1 MHGPRHDGH
10 DLASARALARRLPA
24 IREHARRWGAVGFR
38 SPATQRSWPL
48 MPTTGFDYDSSY
60 TDSAPHE
67 PKPGGCCSVLPF
79 FNAQQVE
86 LPMTLPMDHTL
97 FEILGHTDGEVWWRK
112 AAALRA
118 RGAMMLVLT
127 HHGYVVCP
135 GLLEAW
141 RELLDEFVD
150 DDEVWHALPREV
162 AAWWRRRSVSFLEL
176 DAEGWVVRGPAAANG
191 EVWFSGR
198 RRTPVAGEG
207 GSDVPL
213 AL

>member
-1 MHGPRHDGH
+1 M
-10 DLASARALARRLPA
+10 
-24 IREHARRWGAVGFR
+24 
-38 SPATQRSWPL
+38 
-48 MPTTGFDYDSSY
+48 
-60 TDSAPHE
+60 
-67 PKPGGCCSVLPF
+67 LPF